1 MEAGSDLSGLM
12 EQALA
17 ALKSGHAKRAC
28 EMLRA
33 HLGEGANNGRF
44 LALLG
49 AACCLSG
56 HPEDGVPALERS
68 LELAPSAHAHFNL
81 GQAYQMAGDLEKA
94 QRCYE
99 HALALDP
106 TYQLA
111 IQALDS
117 LAPPEAP
124 APDLGHHI
132 ELTEDIQLSEHAHLL
147 TDPSSAFEDSA
158 AEPGQEPPLPWI
170 PPPVTDEQ
178 A

>member
-12 EQALA
+12 QEALA

-28 EMLRA
+28 EMLQA
-33 HLGEGANNGRF
+33 HLGDGANDGHF

-49 AACCLSG
+49 AACCLAG

-81 GQAYQMAGDLEKA
+81 GQAYQMTGDLEKA

-117 LAPPEAP
+117 LVPQEAP

-132 ELTEDIQLSEHAHLL
+132 EVTEDIQISEHAHLL
-147 TDPSSAFEDSA
+147 TDPSLAFE
-158 AEPGQEPPLPWI
+158 EPGSEQDQEPPLPWA
-170 PPPVTDEQ
+170 PPPVTDEE
-178 A
+178 